1 MRHDFSKPPLQE
13 TIMQEAVKQ
22 LQKIKGVGEV
32 LAARLVE
39 AGFDTLARFAEA
51 TAEELAGIKGLQP
64 SSLPELQA
72 QARELASVS
81 QPVAD
86 EKSLADMLD
95 NAERLRIAVSAL
107 VVKLRDQYDVDDDG
121 KALRQLRKEITRVLA
136 TLEKVE
142 ATLSEQLRR
151 LSKKLTKA
159 DARLSTVAQ
168 DDLEALTKGLRQTRK
183 AISKAVRP
191 S

>member
-1 MRHDFSKPPLQE
+1 
-13 TIMQEAVKQ
+13 MQEAVKQ